1 MLQLPQDV
9 MARISS
15 LNWLGP
21 DEIKQQFAEYTADCQ
36 NCARADLLRS
46 IVIFRIQEQ
55 YYNLYHSD
63 EVMKVLDKAAEGKRL
78 MKAECD
84 RSQASKKIVKYYKGK
99 SYEVLLMA
107 DHTVEYDGKTYGS
120 LSAAAEAITGTHWN
134 GRKFFGLTKA

>member
-1 MLQLPQDV
+1 MLQLPQDI

-15 LNWLGP
+15 LNWLGAE
-21 DEIKQQFAEYTADCQ
+21 EIKKQFAEYTADCQ
-36 NCARADLLRS
+36 NCARPDLLRS

-55 YYNLYHSD
+55 FYNLYHTD
-63 EVMKVLDKAAEGKRL
+63 EVMKVLDKAAEGKKL
-78 MKAECD
+78 TATKAEVA
-84 RSQASKKIVKYYKGK
+84 QASKKIIKYYKGK

-134 GRKFFGLTKA
+134 GRKFFGLKK